1 VNAPQPYAVAAREL
15 LRDTL
20 LDAALAELAQ
30 RPWAEVTMARIAT
43 GAGVS
48 RQTLYNEFGSRD
60 EFAQALILR
69 EAERFSDAVEQVL
82 NAHRDDPQK
91 ALGAAAELFLTAA
104 QRNAL
109 VRAVASGGADEMLA
123 LVTTQGRPVVE
134 FASERL
140 SDAIYERWPQAGRP
154 ACELLAENL
163 VRLAISHVAL
173 PSGTP
178 EETADAITALLGPY
192 VERVLPGG

>member
-1 VNAPQPYAVAAREL
+1 VTQPQPYAVAAREL

-30 RPWAEVTMARIAT
+30 RPWAEVTMAHIAA

-69 EAERFSDAVEQVL
+69 EAERFSDAIEQVL
-82 NAHRDDPQK
+82 NAHRDDPQA
-91 ALGAAAELFLTAA
+91 ALSAAAELFLQAA

-109 VRAVASGGADEMLA
+109 VRVVASGGADELLA

-140 SDAIYERWPQAGRP
+140 SDAIHERWPAAGRRE
-154 ACELLAENL
+154 CELLAENL

-178 EETADAITALLGPY
+178 EETADAITQLLGPY
-192 VERVLPGG
+192 VAKVLP

>member
-1 VNAPQPYAVAAREL
+1 MSPPQPYALAAREL

-20 LDAALAELAQ
+20 LDAALHQLAE
-30 RPWAEVTMARIAT
+30 RPWAEVTMAHIAA

-69 EAERFSDAVEQVL
+69 EAARFSDAIEQVL

-104 QRNAL
+104 NRNAL

-140 SDAIYERWPQAGRP
+140 ADAIHERWPEAGRP

-178 EETADAITALLGPY
+178 EETADAISRLLGPY
-192 VERVLPGG
+192 VEKVLP